1 VTLLLVLALA
11 LPAAPAKFPGLLVQG
26 GFLTPSGNIACNVG
40 RLGPAASS
48 PRGIACSVYSE
59 SDKRGIKTWWMRV
72 TGRAQ
77 AAHVQANAATDFP
90 KLAYGRTYA
99 WHGIRCTSARTGLTC
114 RNLSGH
120 GFFLSRQR
128 QRIL

>member
-1 VTLLLVLALA
+1 LLSAS
-11 LPAAPAKFPGLLVQG
+11 KFPGLLVQG

-59 SDKRGIKTWWMRV
+59 SDSRGIKTWWMRV

-77 AAHVQANAATDFP
+77 AAHVRANAASDYP

-99 WHGIRCTSARTGLTC
+99 WHGIRCTSASTGLTC
-114 RNLSGH
+114 RNSSGH

-128 QRIL
+128 QRIF